1 MDQIKLNRRTF
12 VKGAA
17 AVGALAA
24 AASLT
29 GCNSST
35 TDDEEETEEEVEEE
49 EEEAATEED
58 SDSTSTTVADTIVI
72 GRPTDSDNL
81 DPVTCIGNVNIFMF
95 NLIIEG
101 LVKTSDTDTEI
112 EPCLA
117 ESWDVSDDG
126 LTYTFH
132 VMEGLK
138 FSDGSDVTAEDWQWT
153 FDRAIEATD
162 SNWYACVENIDYVEC
177 PDDTTVIVTMKQA
190 AASTLANLSIFEV
203 GVQSKAHFD
212 EVGEDEYVNSG
223 PLGTGA
229 YMLKEWVKGEYM
241 TFEANPYYRTEGL
254 PLTQE
259 IEFRV
264 VADDSSRVIQLQ
276 GGDIDA
282 ATDVPFSSMQQ
293 LENDD
298 VCEPHPDPATM
309 TYWISLN
316 TQNEY
321 LSNQTVREALY
332 QATDAQEI
340 VDMVSYGYCETAGS
354 IVSATSQYCDTSL
367 EPPVADVDAAKALL
381 EEAGYPDGFEIT
393 LLLRAGNDTYEGI
406 ATVLQAQW
414 AEIGVTLNLDQR
426 ESTAYSQARTEMD
439 LDVVISGWSDDVP
452 DPTSLMQFVFD
463 YSVNNGYYS
472 GMEQPED
479 MQELNDQ
486 ATVELDEETRKDL
499 YCQIQQGF
507 REQAIFIPIMSVPW
521 QNCVRKDVSN
531 FVQTPMGNY
540 RFENIAKEA

>member
-1 MDQIKLNRRTF
+1 MDQIKLNRRNF

-17 AVGALAA
+17 AMGALAA
-24 AASLT
+24 AASLA
-29 GCNSST
+29 GCNNSGT
-35 TDDEEETEEEVEEE
+35 TDDSAAEDASTDETTEETSTPS
-49 EEEAATEED
+49 ATAE
-58 SDSTSTTVADTIVI
+58 SLVL

-81 DPVTCIGNVNIFMF
+81 DPVTCIGNQNIFMF

-101 LVKTSDTDTEI
+101 LVKTHDTDTEI

-153 FDRAIEATD
+153 FDRAMAATD
-162 SNWYACVENIDYVEC
+162 SNWYACVENIESVEC
-177 PDDTTVIVTMKQA
+177 PDDTTVIITTKEA

-212 EVGEDEYVNSG
+212 EVGEDEYVNAG
-223 PLGTGA
+223 PVGTGA

-241 TFEANPYYRTEGL
+241 TFEANPYYRVEGL
-254 PLTQE
+254 PLTPKV
-259 IEFRV
+259 EFRV
-264 VADDSSRVIQLQ
+264 VADDNSRVIQLQ
-276 GGDIDA
+276 GGDIDIA
-282 ATDVPFSSMQQ
+282 DSVPFSSMQQ
-293 LENDD
+293 LEGDAN
-298 VCEPHPDPATM
+298 CEPHPDPATM
-309 TYWISLN
+309 VYWISLN

-321 LSNQTVREALY
+321 LANQTVREALY

-340 VDMVSYGYCETAGS
+340 VDMVSYGYCEPAGS
-354 IVSATSQYCDTSL
+354 IISATSQYCDTSL

-381 EEAGYPDGFEIT
+381 EEAGYPDGFELR
-393 LLLRAGNDTYEGI
+393 LLLRGGNATYEGI
-406 ATVLQAQW
+406 ATILQSQW
-414 AEIGVTLNLDQR
+414 AKIGVTVTLDSR
-426 ESTAYSQARTEMD
+426 EATSYSQARTELD
-439 LDVVISGWSDDVP
+439 LDLVISGWSDDVP
-452 DPTSLMQFVFD
+452 DPTSLMQFCFD
-463 YSVNNGYYS
+463 YSVNGGYYS

-479 MQELNDQ
+479 LQELNRQ
-486 ATVELDEETRKDL
+486 ATVELDVETRKDL
-499 YCQIQQGF
+499 YAQIQQAF
-507 REQAIFIPIMSVPW
+507 REEAIYIPIMSVPW
-521 QNCVRKDVSN
+521 QNCIRKNVTG